1 MTPVFKKGKKKYLG
15 NYRPVSITSD
25 PENVM
30 QQLLLDAI
38 SEQLEKKIIRRNKY
52 RFTKGKSCSTS
63 MVAFYDVITTWVDE
77 GTALDFVYLDFSKAF
92 DIVTYN
98 ILLIRFQEC
107 GIEESTVR
115 WIENWLTGKADWS
128 AAQSLVGGL

>member
-77 GTALDFVYLDFSKAF
+77 GTALDFVYLDLNKALDTIF
-92 DIVTYN
+92 HIFLVMKCRKCVIDE
-98 ILLIRFQEC
+98 RM
-107 GIEESTVR
+107 VR
-115 WIENWLTGKADWS
+115 
-128 AAQSLVGGL
+128 